1 MLAVWTWLGVAQAL
15 QPGEV
20 LVVGNRNS
28 PVSRSI
34 CEYYV
39 RARGIPTAQLVMLD
53 VVDQE
58 EIDRAVFDKSIAAP
72 IGAVLRS
79 KGWVDRILAIVTTK
93 GVPLKIRGSLG
104 PAAEAA
110 SVDSELALLYQD
122 LRGGAHRLAGSVPNP
137 YYRSQSAFQHPRDAL
152 YLVARL
158 AGYNFSDVRGMIDR
172 SLQARNRG
180 VVVLDLKSY
189 DLDDGNYW
197 LKQAAQFLSRGRA
210 VLEESGTVVKGARD
224 VIGYAS
230 WGSNDPNRKERDVG
244 FQYLPGALVT
254 EFVSTDGR
262 TFEEPPAGWN
272 ISSWSNRLG
281 YFAGSPQSLS
291 ADFIR
296 QGATGVSGHVYEPYL
311 TFAPRPEVL
320 FPAYLGGRTLA
331 ESFYASIPALS
342 WMNVVIGD
350 PLCRLAP

>member
-1 MLAVWTWLGVAQAL
+1 MWAVWASLGVAQAL

-28 PVSRSI
+28 PISRSI
-34 CEYYV
+34 CEYYA
-39 RARGIPTAQLVMLD
+39 RARGIPAAQLLMLE
-53 VVDQE
+53 VTEQE
-58 EIDRAVFDKSIAAP
+58 EIDRAVYDKSIAGP
-72 IGAVLRS
+72 VGQFLRS

-93 GVPLKIRGSLG
+93 GVPLKIRGSGG

-110 SVDSELALLYQD
+110 SVDSELAMLYQD
-122 LRGGAHRLAGSVPNP
+122 LRGGPHRLAGSIRNP
-137 YYRSQSAFQHPRDAL
+137 YYRSEGAMQHPRYPL
-152 YLVARL
+152 YLVTRL
-158 AGYNFSDVRGMIDR
+158 AGYNFADIRGLIDR
-172 SLQARNRG
+172 SKQARNRG
-180 VVVLDLKSY
+180 VVVLDMKRSSLE
-189 DLDDGNYW
+189 DGDNW
-197 LKQAAQFLSRGRA
+197 LSQAALFLPRGRA
-210 VLEESGTVVKGARD
+210 LLEDSGTVVRGARG

-244 FQYLPGALVT
+244 FEYLPGALVT
-254 EFVSTDGR
+254 EYVSTDGR
-262 TFEEPPAGWN
+262 TFEEPPAGWT
-272 ISSWSNRLG
+272 IGSWSNRLG

-311 TFAPRPEVL
+311 TNAPRPDLL
-320 FPAYLGGRTLA
+320 FPAYLSGRTLA
-331 ESFYASIPALS
+331 ESYYASIPALS